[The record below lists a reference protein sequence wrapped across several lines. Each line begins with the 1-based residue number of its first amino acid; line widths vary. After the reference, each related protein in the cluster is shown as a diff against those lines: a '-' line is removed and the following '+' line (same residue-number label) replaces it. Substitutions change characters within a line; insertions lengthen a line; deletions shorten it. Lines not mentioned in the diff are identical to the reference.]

1 VKDSAVRKTIL
12 YQKRASGS
20 DRQAFFDWALREQPQ
35 LASAIREL
43 RRVVVCLEAEGKD
56 DTFDVATELEFD
68 DAASAASAFASAA
81 GERLLGALREHA
93 SRIEQVDLVPH
104 PFVDTGHAPFKLMA
118 ALKRRADLTRADFK
132 HWWLDKHAPFVV
144 EFPELRRYQVN
155 LVEDG
160 PEAFV
165 DGIAEVCFADLA
177 ALQRVMSRAH
187 VKEVQQDSQAH
198 TQARYR
204 MVVEEHVA

>member
-1 VKDSAVRKTIL
+1 VRKTIV
-12 YQKRASGS
+12 YQKRASS
-20 DRQAFFDWALREQPQ
+20 TDREAFFQWVQREQPR
-35 LASAIREL
+35 LASAIPGI
-43 RRVVVCLEAEGKD
+43 RRTVVCLEAEGKD
-56 DTFDVATELEFD
+56 EAFDAAIELEFE
-68 DAASAASAFASAA
+68 DASSAASGLASAA
-81 GERLLGALREHA
+81 GERLSDALRERT
-93 SRIEQVDLVPH
+93 SRIERVDLVRH
-104 PFVDTGHAPFKLMA
+104 PFVNKPPAPFKLMA

-132 HWWLDKHAPFVV
+132 RWWLDKHAPFVV

-187 VKEVQQDSQAH
+187 VKEVQQDSQVH

-204 MVVEEHVA
+204 MVVEEYVAS

>member
-1 VKDSAVRKTIL
+1 MRKTIV
-12 YQKRASGS
+12 YQKRASGT
-20 DRQAFFDWALREQPQ
+20 DRPAFFQWVRGEQPR
-35 LASAIREL
+35 LASAL
-43 RRVVVCLEAEGKD
+43 PGVRRVVVCLEAEGVD
-56 DTFDVATELEFD
+56 ETFDAAIELEFA
-68 DAASAASAFASAA
+68 DAASAASAHASAA
-81 GERLLGALREHA
+81 GERFNDALRERT
-93 SRIEQVDLVPH
+93 SRIERVDLVPH
-104 PFVDTGHAPFKLMA
+104 PFVNKPPAPFKLMA
-118 ALKRRADLTRADFK
+118 ALKRREDLTRADFK

-187 VKEVQQDSQAH
+187 VKEVQQDSQVH

-204 MVVEEHVA
+204 MVVEEHVAS